1 MTDLTKQWK
10 AGELEEGWYYI
21 KYEDNHVGIAF
32 ACEGLGRD
40 EYPFVG
46 FEFED
51 DIEEVLSPV
60 PSYEELQ
67 TLNEKNARQKEL
79 IKTLGSDIDYLDT
92 KKMVLIIEVNNLKCL
107 LKECQEHLCHHY
119 SQITVGKLEERIKE
133 VLK

>member
-1 MTDLTKQWK
+1 MTNLTEKWK

-51 DIEEVLSPV
+51 DIEEVLAPV

-67 TLNEKNARQKEL
+67 ALKDRVNCQKNRIACLEYDLNRCNR
-79 IKTLGSDIDYLDT
+79 
-92 KKMVLIIEVNNLKCL
+92 L
-107 LKECQEHLCHHY
+107 LKQWEEINRNMMQCHGYINH
-119 SQITVGKLEERIKE
+119 SDFHPTIRETLELTKE
-133 VLK
+133 MENE

>member
-1 MTDLTKQWK
+1 MSDLTEKWK
-10 AGELEEGWYYI
+10 AGELPHG
-21 KYEDNHVGIAF
+21 AF
-32 ACEGLGRD
+32 YVRLFTGAVVVDVFDANPLR
-40 EYPFVG
+40 FVLY
-46 FEFED
+46 ED
-51 DIEEVLSPV
+51 DIEEVLSSV

-79 IKTLGSDIDYLDT
+79 IKTLGSDIDELDT

>member
-1 MTDLTKQWK
+1 MNDLTEKWK
-10 AGELEEGWYYI
+10 AGELKEGWYYI

-51 DIEEVLSPV
+51 DIDEVLAPV

-67 TLNEKNARQKEL
+67 AL
-79 IKTLGSDIDYLDT
+79 KTERDKLAYDLGVADT
-92 KKMVLIIEVNNLKCL
+92 KNIGLLRL
-107 LKECQEHLCHHY
+107 LKECKEHLCHHY
-119 SQITVGKLEERIKE
+119 CQITVGKLEKKIEE

>member
-10 AGELEEGWYYI
+10 AGELPHG
-21 KYEDNHVGIAF
+21 AF
-32 ACEGLGRD
+32 YVRLFTGAVVVDVFDANPLR
-40 EYPFVG
+40 FVLY
-46 FEFED
+46 ED
-51 DIEEVLSPV
+51 DIEEVLSSV

-79 IKTLGSDIDYLDT
+79 IKTLGSDIDYLET
-92 KKMVLIIEVNNLKCL
+92 KKMALIIEVNNLKCL

>member
-1 MTDLTKQWK
+1 MSDLTEKWK
-10 AGELEEGWYYI
+10 AGELPHG
-21 KYEDNHVGIAF
+21 AF
-32 ACEGLGRD
+32 YVRLFTGAVVVDVFDANPLR
-40 EYPFVG
+40 FVLY
-46 FEFED
+46 ED
-51 DIEEVLSPV
+51 DIEEVLSSV

-79 IKTLGSDIDYLDT
+79 IKTLGSDIDYLET
-92 KKMVLIIEVNNLKCL
+92 KKMALIIEVNNLKCL